1 MLTGKDPP
9 LQNRT
14 EWAAEASAFNCK
26 AEWGGG
32 VSMKSSLPS
41 IMVEFQTCGNN
52 SPAFHQ

>member
-14 EWAAEASAFNCK
+14 ESAAEAIAFNCK

-32 VSMKSSLPS
+32 VLYEIQS
-41 IMVEFQTCGNN
+41 
-52 SPAFHQ
+52 AFNHG